1 MTGGGSEAVRTGGAA
16 GLGRSFAAGQPQR
29 IGKWWLTWRV
39 GSRISGTRMAGWG
52 HQEAEGR
59 RGGRTETARASGAAE
74 AGREGASAWGSLT
87 GVRNGSTNERSEEMK
102 SSFRARFRAVVVPV
116 PWDDEEPGGCL
127 AGSATAE
134 KAPPRNR
141 SAVRR
146 ENREA
151 AMRLE

>member
-1 MTGGGSEAVRTGGAA
+1 
-16 GLGRSFAAGQPQR
+16 
-29 IGKWWLTWRV
+29 
-39 GSRISGTRMAGWG
+39 
-52 HQEAEGR
+52 
-59 RGGRTETARASGAAE
+59 
-74 AGREGASAWGSLT
+74 
-87 GVRNGSTNERSEEMK
+87 MK